1 MLTLMRPFLRSYM
14 SRASGKLCT
23 GCHSCACT
31 LVSSLLL
38 PQEVR
43 QEVEKEGLCAA
54 VRDLPS
60 RGCGMDGGA
69 SAPLIGFAKI
79 PLSCAKAAG
88 GNGAWS
94 SRCLRGSAGMR
105 GSCDISVTG
114 SRAEKLS
121 SEPSHRHLMQAPQ
134 PISLCVGHRSCKDRT
149 QQRLRMFGPRQK
161 LLSRA
166 VILCA

>member
-23 GCHSCACT
+23 GCHSCART
-31 LVSSLLL
+31 LVSSLL

-105 GSCDISVTG
+105 GSCDISVTEFASG
-114 SRAEKLS
+114 K
-121 SEPSHRHLMQAPQ
+121 
-134 PISLCVGHRSCKDRT
+134 
-149 QQRLRMFGPRQK
+149 
-161 LLSRA
+161 A
-166 VILCA
+166 VIAVITSPPDAGTTTDLTLSATVPARTERSSACECLVRVRNC